1 MLTRKKRL
9 YNHLYSLVVFSQ
21 SSYHPCLTTTMV
33 LLSAKVFSEQN
44 PGRAIA
50 SLDYPSAEEIQK
62 KGIGAFLKGGQTSG
76 KSP

>member
-1 MLTRKKRL
+1 
-9 YNHLYSLVVFSQ
+9 
-21 SSYHPCLTTTMV
+21 MV
-33 LLSAKVFSEQN
+33 LLCVKVFSEQN

-50 SLDYPSAEEIQK
+50 SLDYPSPEEIQK